1 MPTKF
6 QEKIMSL
13 LSLPLPERIVK
24 LKKESDLFVTENN
37 LFVTLH
43 LKGQHL
49 LTFTDKS
56 TFSKLYYALTE
67 STGNKTQI
75 LRSLPALTE
84 IAEQFSAEYLQHVS
98 VFYHVS
104 IDSKNENSYTG
115 NVSLVSLLE
124 KMSMS
129 QEQITLHETH
139 EKELLALG
147 FEYPATVNE
156 KEKGA
161 GSGKK
166 FVVPAIDMTGIVLPA
181 PEQIE

>member
-1 MPTKF
+1 MTTKF

-13 LSLPLPERIVK
+13 LSLPLPERIVE
-24 LKKESDLFVTENN
+24 LKKEND

-43 LKGQHL
+43 LQGQHL
-49 LTFTDKS
+49 LTFTDKG

-104 IDSKNENSYTG
+104 IDAKGENSYSG
-115 NVSLVSLLE
+115 NVSLVSLLK

-129 QEQITLHETH
+129 QEQIDLHEKH
-139 EKELLALG
+139 ETELKSLG

-156 KEKGA
+156 KEKGT
-161 GSGKK
+161 STKK
-166 FVVPAIDMTGIVLPA
+166 FVVPAIDLSGIVLPTI
-181 PEQIE
+181 EQVE

>member
-1 MPTKF
+1 MPTEY
-6 QEKIMSL
+6 QEKIMNL
-13 LSLPLPERIVK
+13 LSLPLAERIVK
-24 LKKESDLFVTENN
+24 LKKENDC
-37 LFVTLH
+37 FVTLH
-43 LKGQHL
+43 LQGQHL
-49 LTFTDKS
+49 LTFTDKG

-84 IAEQFSAEYLQHVS
+84 IADQFSAEYLQHVS

-104 IDSKNENSYTG
+104 IDSKGENSYTG

-129 QEQITLHETH
+129 QEQIDLHEKH
-139 EKELLALG
+139 ETELKSLG

-161 GSGKK
+161 GSGSGKK
-166 FVVPAIDMTGIVLPA
+166 FVVPAIDLSGIVLP
-181 PEQIE
+181 EQTE